1 MSVPV
6 TESCAYGV
14 DEPIPNQ
21 PCEVKVE
28 VAVAPTA
35 SVLAEK
41 LVVDAPPLNES
52 KVDVALFGNSYPMV
66 LVITPVAEL

>member
-35 SVLAEK
+35 SVFAEK
-41 LVVDAPPLNES
+41 LVVDAPPES
-52 KVDVALFGNSYPMV
+52 VRSVDVAFPGN
-66 LVITPVAEL
+66 A

>member
-35 SVLAEK
+35 SVFAEK
-41 LVVDAPPLNES
+41 LVVDAPPRNES
-52 KVDVALFGNSYPMV
+52 RVVVALFGKR
-66 LVITPVAEL
+66 